1 MRLGGDF
8 LKFVHQEGPQKAVY
22 VQVKDLY
29 HEFSNHYDGNMPDV
43 VRFSFKFKPE
53 FSLIENLYLRYTHS
67 EIVSFFENAEYIP
80 EYEEITAM
88 SDESFE
94 RWRTKC
100 TERIIDLQEEEGE
113 KANIE
118 ISDLKYMLT
127 EADIIRNHPDRLMF
141 PSHEIF
147 PDFVMG

>member
-8 LKFVHQEGPQKAVY
+8 LKFVHQEGPQVAVY

-53 FSLIENLYLRYTHS
+53 FSLIENLYLRYTNS
-67 EIVSFFENAEYIP
+67 EIVSFFRDAKYIP
-80 EYEEITAM
+80 DYDKIMIM

-94 RWRTKC
+94 RWRALC
-100 TERIIDLQEEEGE
+100 SERIVDLQEEGDE
-113 KANIE
+113 KASIE
-118 ISDLKYMLT
+118 ISDLKYMLS